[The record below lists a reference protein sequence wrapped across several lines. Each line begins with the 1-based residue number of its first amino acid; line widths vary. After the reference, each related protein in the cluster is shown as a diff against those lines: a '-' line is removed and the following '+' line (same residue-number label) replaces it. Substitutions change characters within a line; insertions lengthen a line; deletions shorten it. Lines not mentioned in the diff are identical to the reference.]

1 MWGHTYTATMDGA
14 LDALIQARTERT
26 NALDEITAFIAEH
39 PEHENNDHLVVARLA
54 LL

>member
-14 LDALIQARTERT
+14 LDALIQARAERT
-26 NALDEITAFIAEH
+26 NALDELTAFVREH
-39 PEHENNDHLVVARLA
+39 PEFEDDDHLVVARLA